1 MTSIKVL
8 KENEKIVNVTINGHT
23 NYDDYGKDIVC
34 ASVSTIATTTIN
46 AIIRINDKAIDYEV
60 KDGFLNIKI
69 LLHDEYIDTL
79 LENMI
84 DLFKTLS
91 KDYPKNVKINI

>member
-46 AIIRINDKAIDYEV
+46 AIIRINDKAIGYEV

-69 LLHDEYIDTL
+69 LLHDKYIDIL

>member
-34 ASVSTIATTTIN
+34 ASVSTIVTTTIN
-46 AIIRINDKAIDYEV
+46 AIVRINDKAIDYEV

-69 LLHDEYIDTL
+69 LLHDKYIDIL

>member
-46 AIIRINDKAIDYEV
+46 AIVRINDKAIDYEV

-69 LLHDEYIDTL
+69 LLHDEYIDIL

>member
-46 AIIRINDKAIDYEV
+46 AIVRINENAIDYDV

-69 LLHDEYIDTL
+69 LHHDKYIDVL

-91 KDYPKNVKINI
+91 NDYPKNVKINI

>member
-1 MTSIKVL
+1 MTNIKIL

-23 NYDDYGKDIVC
+23 NYDDYGKDILC

-46 AIIRINDKAIDYEV
+46 AIVRINDKAIDYEV
-60 KDGFLNIKI
+60 KDGFLSIKI
-69 LLHDEYIDTL
+69 LLHDEYIDIL

-84 DLFKTLS
+84 DLFETLS

>member
-1 MTSIKVL
+1 MTNIKIL
-8 KENEKIVNVTINGHT
+8 KENEKIVNVKINGHT

-46 AIIRINDKAIDYEV
+46 AIVRINENAIDYDV

-69 LLHDEYIDTL
+69 LHHDKYIDVL

-84 DLFKTLS
+84 DLFKSLA
-91 KDYPKNVKINI
+91 KNYPKNVKINI